1 MELCFYLGSNLF
13 RDYFKLFPFQFL
25 MNIFKKQF
33 AQPFSDLKTGGR
45 GFMVGGQRFVHH
57 SNLRSRDSAAISIT
71 SGQKLFLLCLV
82 VCLGLLL
89 YIDWFHTALVTV
101 VILTTFYFADLL
113 FGLFLAY
120 RSFTRNPEV
129 SVSDEELA
137 QLKPSDLPRYTIFC
151 PLYKEWQV
159 LPQFVEAM
167 NKLDY
172 PKAKLQVMLQLEEDD
187 AETVSRARAM
197 GLPKHFKIVVV
208 PNSKPKT
215 KPKAM
220 NYGLQFATGEIVTIY
235 DAEDVPEPL
244 QLKKV
249 VAAFKKLPEEVICV
263 QGKLN
268 FYNPYQNVLTRMFT
282 AEYSLWF
289 DLVLPGLQ
297 TIGAPIPLGGTSNHF
312 KKSILH
318 ELAGWDAYNVT
329 EDCDLGMRL
338 AKRGYRTA
346 IVDSTTLEEANS
358 GYHNWYRQRSRWIKG
373 YMQTYL
379 VHMRSPRR
387 AVREFGFR
395 NMFLLQLTVGGKVLS
410 MFVNPVL
417 WVLTLAYFAFRAQ
430 VAPVLEPL
438 FPPVI
443 LYIGV
448 FSLFVGNFFYM
459 YAYLIGLAKRKEF
472 GVMKYVFFVPV
483 YWLAM
488 SVAAWKAFYEL
499 LIKPHYWQKT
509 NHGLHLQT
517 VDQSLSASHE
527 SVPLGVLVQEERAF
541 EFPDAVDATL
551 PVAHPRNSI
560 LKKPAFA
567 AALRKPGPKRMSV
580 ASAVFNELTSYNLPP
595 TTSDSIPVSPAVDLQ
610 KAILRRKTFIRRTA
624 ISFRSRLMG
633 EVADPITKTE
643 SKVFT
648 SESQKSNV
656 ANASNVAGAV
666 GGMDSRLRE
675 NDRAERG
682 FDSAQRDG
690 KPAIWLNVTGYM
702 LHVLRRFGLEDL
714 AQGGWLVAAM
724 MLANVLN
731 FVFSALLGRSLSPEN
746 FGTLSLFST
755 VILLTGIVTGSIG
768 GSITYRVA
776 RYLGSNHKQLMRP
789 FVRGVGKWSLF
800 VGITAAVVWVVIA
813 PSLAQFFNISQ
824 TYIVV
829 AFAPIFPIMLSQGIW
844 GGFLRG
850 DFAFKFVALGVLA
863 DPVIKL
869 LTAGVLILLG
879 REDLAP
885 VAILCAVAAGWFTLF
900 FLGRKKLAQTEV
912 RNEAR
917 DVSEELASE
926 SHGSSLTA
934 QVSSAILF
942 PRKYFYSALLASSST
957 TLFLT
962 ADVILVKHY
971 FTPQVAGSYALLSLC
986 GGMIVY
992 LCSLASVFITTSVS
1006 RERGQG
1012 GSGRKSFLPLF
1023 RLVVAAAFIG
1033 FVGIGLLGKFTIPL
1047 LFGSN
1052 ATPILP
1058 YLPAYAAAMAFLA
1071 VSSSYI
1077 AYRLA
1082 KDDYGYA
1089 WFGVLG
1095 AVVMSLGIMYN
1106 HDSVGSVAQ
1115 VVLAASSA
1123 TAVLLFAWHA
1133 VTQHGRF
1140 VFRNL
1145 IDLLDVFA
1153 PLPGLQ
1159 ATSYKLHAA
1168 SSAKRIL
1175 IFNWRDTKHTFAGG
1189 AEVYVH
1195 EMAKRWVGAGNSV
1208 TVFCGSDGN
1217 NLRFEAVDG
1226 VNIIRRGGFYMVWFW
1241 AFVYYMLRLR
1251 GKFDIILD
1259 SDSALPFFTPL
1270 FVREPVVGL
1279 VHHVHQEIFKKHLV
1293 WPAALLA
1300 RSIEKYF
1307 VPFVYRHTQLITV
1320 SESTKQDMLALGLT
1334 GSSIEVI
1341 NPGVD
1346 VTQLMPGE
1354 KDEHPLVVYV
1364 GRLQAYKSVDVLIRA
1379 FELLHLAHP
1388 QARLVIAGGGEDEGN
1403 LKKLT
1408 QMLGLTSVVSFL
1420 GKIEEELKVFLM
1432 QQAWVFANPSSMEGW
1447 GITSIEANAC
1457 GTPVVASNVPG
1468 LRDSV
1473 QNPHTGYL
1481 VEYGNPAA
1489 FAEKIDLLI
1498 SNSKQRH
1505 FMEQESLD
1513 WAAKFDWNEQAEKA
1527 LEVMTKN

>member
-1 MELCFYLGSNLF
+1 MKSKIGNSERAREVGGSGLGSERTGVFAPLCNF
-13 RDYFKLFPFQFL
+13 AGSYFFISYFQLFPVRFL

-45 GFMVGGQRFVHH
+45 GFVVGGQRFVHH

-71 SGQKLFLLCLV
+71 SGQKLFLLCFV
-82 VCLGLLL
+82 IALGLLL
-89 YIDWFHTALVTV
+89 YIDWFHTVLVTV
-101 VILTTFYFADLL
+101 IILTTFYFADLL

-129 SVSDEELA
+129 SISNEELA
-137 QLKPSDLPRYTIFC
+137 ALKGADLPRYTIFC

-167 NKLDY
+167 NNLDY

-197 GLPKHFKIVVV
+197 QLPKHFKIVVV

-220 NYGLQFATGEIVTIY
+220 NYGLQFATGDIVTIY

-268 FYNPYQNVLTRMFT
+268 FYNPYQNLLTRMFT

-312 KKSILH
+312 KKNILH

-387 AVREFGFR
+387 AFREFGFR

-417 WVLTLAYFAFRAQ
+417 WVITLAYFAFRAQ

-438 FPPVI
+438 FPPAV

-509 NHGLHLQT
+509 VHGLHLQRSA
-517 VDQSLSASHE
+517 QSLGISDG
-527 SVPLGVLVQEERAF
+527 SVKNFEPIGSLVAEERAF
-541 EFPDAVDATL
+541 EFPETVSATFPVD
-551 PVAHPRNSI
+551 HPRSSI
-560 LKKPAFA
+560 LKKPALA
-567 AALRKPGPKRMSV
+567 AALRRPAAKRMTL
-580 ASAVFNELTSYNLPP
+580 ASAVPNEPA
-595 TTSDSIPVSPAVDLQ
+595 TSDSAAVLSPLTPTLEPSIISPAVDLQ
-610 KAILRRKTFIRRTA
+610 KAILRRKSVLRRTA
-624 ISFRSRLMG
+624 ISFRSRITG
-633 EVADPITKTE
+633 EVEEPITKTL
-643 SKVFT
+643 SKV
-648 SESQKSNV
+648 ERPKSNV
-656 ANASNVAGAV
+656 
-666 GGMDSRLRE
+666 LRQSSIADKLQE
-675 NDRAERG
+675 
-682 FDSAQRDG
+682 
-690 KPAIWLNVTGYM
+690 ILT
-702 LHVLRRFGLEDL
+702 RFGLQDL
-714 AQGGWLVAAM
+714 ADGAWLVAAM

-776 RYLGSNHKQLMRP
+776 RYLGSNHTQLMRP
-789 FVRGVGKWSLF
+789 FVRTVGRRSLF
-800 VGITAAVVWVVIA
+800 VGFAAALVWVVIA
-813 PSLAQFFNISQ
+813 PSLAHFFNISQ

-869 LTAGVLILLG
+869 LTAGVLVLLG

-885 VAILCAVAAGWFTLF
+885 VAILCAVTAGWLTLF
-900 FLGRKKLAQTEV
+900 FLGRKKLMSSELRVTSGKVEEV
-912 RNEAR
+912 AR
-917 DVSEELASE
+917 EPLA
-926 SHGSSLTA
+926 
-934 QVSSAILF
+934 F
-942 PRKYFYSALLASSST
+942 PTKYFYSALLASSST

-1023 RLVVAAAFIG
+1023 RLVVLAAFAG
-1033 FVGIGLLGKFTIPL
+1033 FVGIGAIGKFTIPL

-1052 ATPILP
+1052 TAPILP
-1058 YLPAYAAAMAFLA
+1058 YLPVYAAAMAILA

-1089 WFGVLG
+1089 WFGVFG

-1106 HDSVGSVAQ
+1106 HDNVGSVAT
-1115 VVLAASSA
+1115 VVLAASST

-1153 PLPGLQ
+1153 PLPSLQ
-1159 ATSYKLHAA
+1159 PTTNNLQPA
-1168 SSAKRIL
+1168 SSAKRVL
-1175 IFNWRDTKHTFAGG
+1175 VFNWRDTKHTFAGG

-1195 EMAKRWVGAGNSV
+1195 EMAKRWVAAGNTV
-1208 TVFCGSDGN
+1208 TIFCGNDGN
-1217 NLRFEAVDG
+1217 NPRFETVDG
-1226 VNIIRRGGFYMVWFW
+1226 VHIIRRGGFYMVWFW
-1241 AFVYYMLRLR
+1241 AFVYYILRLR

-1334 GSSIEVI
+1334 GSGIEVI

-1346 VTQLMPGE
+1346 IAQLMPGE

-1388 QARLVIAGGGEDEGN
+1388 EARLVIAGGGEDESN

-1408 QMLGLTSVVSFL
+1408 QTLGLTNVISFL
-1420 GKIEEELKVFLM
+1420 GKIEDELKVFLM

-1473 QNPHTGYL
+1473 RNPHTGYL

-1498 SNSKQRH
+1498 SNSKQRQ
-1505 FMEQESLD
+1505 FMEQESME
-1513 WAAKFDWNEQAEKA
+1513 WAAKFDWNQQAEKA
-1527 LEVMTKN
+1527 LEVLLN